1 MNNNKTAFYARI
13 RCSFLLPFG
22 SEVPA
27 SVQAGARRGQTNRR
41 RSVAGQAMLQD
52 VLSRRF
58 SGLPVGANF
67 VDQVRVTWYIWQTTG
82 AAPLK
87 PKTRPW
93 NDQGGGRETLISR

>member
-1 MNNNKTAFYARI
+1 MHAFVAHFCCR
-13 RCSFLLPFG
+13 
-22 SEVPA
+22 SEVKCL
-27 SVQAGARRGQTNRR
+27 RRFKQEHAEVRR
-41 RSVAGQAMLQD
+41 IAADLSLDKAMLQD

-67 VDQVRVTWYIWQTTG
+67 VDQVRVIWYIWQTTG

>member
-1 MNNNKTAFYARI
+1 MKCLRRFEQEHAEVRRI
-13 RCSFLLPFG
+13 AADLSLDK
-22 SEVPA
+22 
-27 SVQAGARRGQTNRR
+27 
-41 RSVAGQAMLQD
+41 AMLQD

-67 VDQVRVTWYIWQTTG
+67 VDQVRVTLYIWQTTG

>member
-1 MNNNKTAFYARI
+1 
-13 RCSFLLPFG
+13 
-22 SEVPA
+22 
-27 SVQAGARRGQTNRR
+27 
-41 RSVAGQAMLQD
+41 MLQD